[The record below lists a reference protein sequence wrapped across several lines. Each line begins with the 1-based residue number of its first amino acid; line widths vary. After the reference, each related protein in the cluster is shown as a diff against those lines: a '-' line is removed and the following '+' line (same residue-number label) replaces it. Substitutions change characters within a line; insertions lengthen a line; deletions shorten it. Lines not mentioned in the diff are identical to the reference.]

1 MNEQELSDPGSKA
14 ERDDEQAL
22 PGRGNHS
29 GPVRGDEEGHGN
41 RSGQRRVENLAHRR
55 FAGRELACQDLVGG
69 GMTFDTVPVTIV
81 PGAVGAMMLPPN
93 YAKEQETNGTKGKQP

>member
-1 MNEQELSDPGSKA
+1 MDTISTETVLKLKA
-14 ERDDEQAL
+14 ACDTLRQNLNQPFDLATLVVRFKAKHPSMDVRRCNIYVGAEHESLCRD
-22 PGRGNHS
+22 
-29 GPVRGDEEGHGN
+29 
-41 RSGQRRVENLAHRR
+41 LA
-55 FAGRELACQDLVGG
+55 GG